1 MSKKR
6 KYDENYVKYGF
17 CCMKESDGVEKP
29 QCFLC
34 GKVLANASMKPA
46 KLIEHLKSLHPEN
59 ASKDLEFFTKK
70 KAQFSKSG
78 TLTKLGFG
86 IPQKPLVE
94 ASFRVAYRIAKS
106 KKPHTIGETLIKPC
120 ALEMV
125 ELVCG
130 LEQRKK
136 LEAIPLSKD
145 VIHSRIVEISC
156 NILKQIIDELKASPF
171 PFSMQLDET
180 TDISNCSQLLVFVRY
195 VSADTIKEEF
205 LFCEPLLQTTKA
217 VDVLAILNVFFSKH
231 DFDWKQKLHSLCTDG
246 APAMLGNK
254 SGFAHLVKKE
264 APNVIVTHCFL
275 HRHALATKTLPTSL
289 KEVLSIVI
297 KTVNFIRSRALNH
310 RLFKTLCQEMN
321 AEHEVLLYHTE
332 VRWLSRGQV
341 LKRIFTLKTE
351 VSLFLEEKD
360 NSLFEYFKK
369 KDFICKLAYLA
380 DIFNHMNDIC
390 LSIQGPDTTIMDAT
404 EKLQAFL
411 LKMSLWKIR
420 IQNGI
425 YANFQ
430 MLDEVLFENGSRQDS
445 LLLNNLKNEICE
457 HLEVLQVSFEKYFNS
472 DGINIKDELWIRN
485 PFLCDI
491 DCIDDM
497 NLAKDELI
505 DLKTKSLLKMDFDSK
520 TLGEFWSSLRE
531 AYPLLVKRAMAAII
545 PFATVYLCEAGFS
558 TLVTI
563 KTKHRNRLNV
573 EHDMRVALSK
583 TIPQFNLLI
592 KEKQQQPSH

>member
-6 KYDENYVKYGF
+6 KYDESYVKYGF
-17 CCMKESDGVEKP
+17 CCMKESDDFEKP

-34 GKVLANASMKPA
+34 GKVLANASMKPE

-136 LEAIPLSKD
+136 LEAIPLSND
-145 VIHSRIVEISC
+145 VIQSRIVEISC
-156 NILKQIIDELKASPF
+156 NILKQIINELKASPF

-254 SGFAHLVKKE
+254 SGFAHL
-264 APNVIVTHCFL
+264 
-275 HRHALATKTLPTSL
+275 
-289 KEVLSIVI
+289 
-297 KTVNFIRSRALNH
+297 
-310 RLFKTLCQEMN
+310 
-321 AEHEVLLYHTE
+321 
-332 VRWLSRGQV
+332 
-341 LKRIFTLKTE
+341 
-351 VSLFLEEKD
+351 
-360 NSLFEYFKK
+360 
-369 KDFICKLAYLA
+369 
-380 DIFNHMNDIC
+380 
-390 LSIQGPDTTIMDAT
+390 GPDTTIMDAT

-411 LKMSLWKIR
+411 SKMSVWKIR

-430 MLDEVLFENGSRQDS
+430 MLDEFIFENGSRQDS
-445 LLLNNLKNEICE
+445 LLLNNLKDEICE
-457 HLEVLQVSFEKYFNS
+457 HLEVLQVSFEKYFNL
-472 DGINIKDELWIRN
+472 DEITKKDELWIRN

-497 NLAKDELI
+497 DLAKDELI

-545 PFATVYLCEAGFS
+545 PFATQVLLVIFSAMDRVSNSSPNPYLWVG
-558 TLVTI
+558 
-563 KTKHRNRLNV
+563 
-573 EHDMRVALSK
+573 LSQK
-583 TIPQFNLLI
+583 YHQAFF
-592 KEKQQQPSH
+592 

>member
-1 MSKKR
+1 MLKSH
-6 KYDENYVKYGF
+6 NA
-17 CCMKESDGVEKP
+17 
-29 QCFLC
+29 FLC

-70 KAQFSKSG
+70 KIQFSKSG

-94 ASFRVAYRIAKS
+94 ASFRVAYRIEKS
-106 KKPHTIGETLIKPC
+106 KKPHTIGETLIKPY
-120 ALEMV
+120 ALEIV

-136 LEAIPLSKD
+136 LEAIPLSND
-145 VIHSRIVEISC
+145 VIQSRIVEISC
-156 NILKQIIDELKASPF
+156 NILKQIINELKASPF

-180 TDISNCSQLLVFVRY
+180 TDISNCSHLLVFVRY

-205 LFCEPLLQTTKA
+205 LFCESLLQTTKA

-231 DFDWKQKLHSLCTDG
+231 DFDWKQKLHSLCTNG

-254 SGFAHLVKKE
+254 SGFAHL
-264 APNVIVTHCFL
+264 
-275 HRHALATKTLPTSL
+275 
-289 KEVLSIVI
+289 
-297 KTVNFIRSRALNH
+297 
-310 RLFKTLCQEMN
+310 
-321 AEHEVLLYHTE
+321 
-332 VRWLSRGQV
+332 
-341 LKRIFTLKTE
+341 
-351 VSLFLEEKD
+351 
-360 NSLFEYFKK
+360 
-369 KDFICKLAYLA
+369 
-380 DIFNHMNDIC
+380 
-390 LSIQGPDTTIMDAT
+390 GPDTTIMDAT

-411 LKMSLWKIR
+411 SKMSVWKIR

-430 MLDEVLFENGSRQDS
+430 MLDEFIFENGSRQDS
-445 LLLNNLKNEICE
+445 LLLNNLKDEICE
-457 HLEVLQVSFEKYFNS
+457 HLEVLQVSFEKYFNL
-472 DGINIKDELWIRN
+472 DEITKKDELWIRK

-497 NLAKDELI
+497 DLAKDELI

-520 TLGEFWSSLRE
+520 TLLEFWSSLRE

-545 PFATVYLCEAGFS
+545 PFATASGVSYLS
-558 TLVTI
+558 VTFLF
-563 KTKHRNRLNV
+563 K
-573 EHDMRVALSK
+573 RVPGN
-583 TIPQFNLLI
+583 I
-592 KEKQQQPSH
+592 

>member
-1 MSKKR
+1 
-6 KYDENYVKYGF
+6 
-17 CCMKESDGVEKP
+17 
-29 QCFLC
+29 
-34 GKVLANASMKPA
+34 
-46 KLIEHLKSLHPEN
+46 
-59 ASKDLEFFTKK
+59 
-70 KAQFSKSG
+70 
-78 TLTKLGFG
+78 
-86 IPQKPLVE
+86 
-94 ASFRVAYRIAKS
+94 
-106 KKPHTIGETLIKPC
+106 
-120 ALEMV
+120 MV

-136 LEAIPLSKD
+136 LEAIPLSND
-145 VIHSRIVEISC
+145 VIQSRIVEISC
-156 NILKQIIDELKASPF
+156 NILKQIINELKASPF

-180 TDISNCSQLLVFVRY
+180 TDISNCSQLLLFVRY

-289 KEVLSIVI
+289 IDVLSIVI

-321 AEHEVLLYHTE
+321 AEHE
-332 VRWLSRGQV
+332 
-341 LKRIFTLKTE
+341 
-351 VSLFLEEKD
+351 
-360 NSLFEYFKK
+360 
-369 KDFICKLAYLA
+369 
-380 DIFNHMNDIC
+380 
-390 LSIQGPDTTIMDAT
+390 GPDTTIMDAT

-411 LKMSLWKIR
+411 SKMSVWKIR

-430 MLDEVLFENGSRQDS
+430 MLDEFIFENGSRQDS
-445 LLLNNLKNEICE
+445 LLLNNLKDEICE
-457 HLEVLQVSFEKYFNS
+457 HLEILQVSFEKYFNL
-472 DGINIKDELWIRN
+472 DEITKKDELWIRN

-497 NLAKDELI
+497 DLAKDEFRR
-505 DLKTKSLLKMDFDSK
+505 KMDLDLLQDTERLENMSDTLNLEENANKYISSSASHIAYLLEDYEKLKKYVQLQKKICCSYGIDSALFPNYILKRMKDLLFHFGSHESTFYVFCYLKSELCIEQEEFFDDIIRRVEK
-520 TLGEFWSSLRE
+520 RLESSSNIE
-531 AYPLLVKRAMAAII
+531 
-545 PFATVYLCEAGFS
+545 
-558 TLVTI
+558 
-563 KTKHRNRLNV
+563 
-573 EHDMRVALSK
+573 EHAR
-583 TIPQFNLLI
+583 LI
-592 KEKQQQPSH
+592 KACLKIRKMYPIFQN